1 MNLAKLRT
9 FALATIVAGT
19 STAFICGCDREEA
32 KKAGNNTETA
42 TGKAGTA
49 IDNGLH
55 TAGADANRGIQSANE
70 AMIKA
75 SPHVKAATT
84 QASRDLR
91 NLANEASA
99 LIDKADAKIHEKTAS
114 PATQP

>member
-1 MNLAKLRT
+1 MG
-9 FALATIVAGT
+9 IVAGT

-42 TGKAGTA
+42 AGKAGTA

-55 TAGADANRGIQSANE
+55 TAGADANRGIQTAND

-75 SPHVKAATT
+75 SPQVKAATT
-84 QASRDLR
+84 QAARDLG
-91 NLANEASA
+91 NLAHETATLLN
-99 LIDKADAKIHEKTAS
+99 KADEKIREKTAS
-114 PATQP
+114 PTTRP

>member
-1 MNLAKLRT
+1 MNLTKIRT
-9 FALATIVAGT
+9 FALAGIVAAA

-32 KKAGNNTETA
+32 KKAGNATETA
-42 TGKAGTA
+42 AGKAGTA

-55 TAGADANRGIQSANE
+55 TAGADANRGIQAAND

-75 SPHVKAATT
+75 SPQVKAAST
-84 QASRDLR
+84 QASRDMS
-91 NLANEASA
+91 NLAHEAGA

>member
-1 MNLAKLRT
+1 MNLAKIRT
-9 FALATIVAGT
+9 FALVGIMAGA

-32 KKAGNNTETA
+32 KKAGNTTENA
-42 TGKAGTA
+42 AGKAGTA

-55 TAGADANRGIQSANE
+55 TAGADANRGIQSAND

-75 SPHVKAATT
+75 SPKVKAATT

-91 NLANEASA
+91 NLANEAGA
-99 LIDKADAKIHEKTAS
+99 LINKADAKIHEKTAS
-114 PATQP
+114 PTTQP